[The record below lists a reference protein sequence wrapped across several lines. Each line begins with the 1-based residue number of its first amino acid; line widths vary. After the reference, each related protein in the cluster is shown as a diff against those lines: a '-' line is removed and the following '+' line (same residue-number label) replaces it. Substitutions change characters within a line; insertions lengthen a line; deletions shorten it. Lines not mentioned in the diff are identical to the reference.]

1 MFTRRCL
8 ILIHFTT
15 LRLRLRARSRARR
28 RERARRETAVV
39 ASLRPERLIPAQPPQ
54 LLPRARPKRP
64 STLRVHLSL
73 LQRIASVH
81 FVVTTRARAPQ
92 HAILHHRRVV
102 PVVALGPLRAR
113 ARRARLPLHRQL
125 SIERIRAVRAL
136 PSFFIPT
143 RALRASRAPV
153 VASSSSV
160 VRRRVNDVRDV
171 AFARPRRRAR
181 TSHPAHSAATTH
193 AMTTA
198 RARARERRRRRIARR
213 APRARVPSH
222 VDV

>member
-1 MFTRRCL
+1 
-8 ILIHFTT
+8 
-15 LRLRLRARSRARR
+15 
-28 RERARRETAVV
+28 
-39 ASLRPERLIPAQPPQ
+39 
-54 LLPRARPKRP
+54 
-64 STLRVHLSL
+64 
-73 LQRIASVH
+73 
-81 FVVTTRARAPQ
+81 
-92 HAILHHRRVV
+92 
-102 PVVALGPLRAR
+102 
-113 ARRARLPLHRQL
+113 
-125 SIERIRAVRAL
+125 VRAL
-136 PSFFIPT
+136 PSFFIPA

-160 VRRRVNDVRDV
+160 VRRRVNDVRAV

-198 RARARERRRRRIARR
+198 RARARARRRRRIARR